1 MAANK
6 GGRVSYRFINPSSDR
21 ELSLRMLVQPT
32 GDGTFL
38 KACEAD
44 GWRGL
49 VAALLNDPAY
59 EHADVETRLVDRLRL
74 ANDVAILSDLDGR
87 RLRVSDQP
95 GPDSIEISSDESLV
109 RSLDK
114 LGVVSLEPGLAEEDS
129 NGR

>member
-1 MAANK
+1 M
-6 GGRVSYRFINPSSDR
+6 SYRFINPTSGR
-21 ELSLRMLVQPT
+21 ELSLRMLVQPA
-32 GDGTFL
+32 GDGTFQ

-44 GWRGL
+44 SWRGL

-87 RLRVSDQP
+87 RLRVADQP

-114 LGVVSLEPGLAEEDS
+114 HGVVSLEPGLAAEDS
-129 NGR
+129 NGS